1 MRLFFH
7 LFDGTDVILDP
18 DGVEVDDLDETSDA
32 ILADVAELRR
42 EFSIEERRG
51 WVLRVT
57 DGSGTT
63 LLSIPLDG
71 VPH

>member
-18 DGVEVDDLDETSDA
+18 DGIEVDDLDETSDA

-42 EFSIEERRG
+42 EFPIEERRG